1 MYDAIQEASAFGC
14 YPGHPLWNSDADLN
28 QDGIVDIYDII
39 IMAGNFGKSPRA
51 IQLVSPM

>member
-28 QDGIVDIYDII
+28 QDGTVDIYDAILL
-39 IMAGNFGKSPRA
+39 AGSFGKSD
-51 IQLVSPM
+51 Q